1 MNSNLNLTGDYQ
13 AGDLAPRMKRLGMIL
28 AVLGLGAGAAIGA
41 FGDPETKTHFW
52 FAYLVAFCFVL
63 TIGLGALFFVII
75 GHVVNAHWNVTL
87 RRLAELTMGSLPVV
101 CLFGLGMLIPF
112 FDHDVEIWQWDTINS
127 SEAHAIDHGVED
139 ATHGGAA
146 GAHSL
151 SDTLDH
157 EEHTK
162 IVKGKAAYLN
172 RNGFIGRLIAYFL
185 IWAAMAKFFLSSS
198 VKQDTAGDS
207 IDRVL
212 RMKKIAAPGLF
223 VFALTLS
230 FAAFDLIMS
239 LDETWFSTIFGVY
252 IFAGA
257 FLSANC
263 WLVIMSKWLQAK
275 GKMTDVINTEHYHDL
290 GKWMF
295 AFTFFWGYI
304 AFSQFM
310 LIWYANIPEETH
322 FYMNRTLG
330 TWNSWSY
337 LLMFGAFFFPFLA
350 LLSRHVKRSTNVLR
364 GMAVYVLIM
373 HYVDLYWL
381 IMPNFNRQFD
391 VTEPSNPFGIVD
403 IALTIGFL
411 GLFLFGIARNAGKQ
425 SLLPINDPLLAKCL
439 GHKNL

>member
-1 MNSNLNLTGDYQ
+1 MTSNLNLTGDYQ

-28 AVLGLGAGAAIGA
+28 AVLGLGAGAAMGA
-41 FGDPETKTHFW
+41 FGDAETKTHFW
-52 FAYLVAFCFVL
+52 FAYLVAFCFAL
-63 TIGLGALFFVII
+63 TIGMGAMFFVLI

-87 RRLAELTMGSLPVV
+87 RRLAELTMSSVPVV

-112 FDHDVEIWQWDTINS
+112 FDHDVEIWQWDTING
-127 SEAHAIDHGVED
+127 SEAHAVEHAAEGAGDHG
-139 ATHGGAA
+139 AA
-146 GAHSL
+146 AHSL

-157 EEHTK
+157 EEH
-162 IVKGKAAYLN
+162 VHVVGKKKAYLN
-172 RNGFIGRLIAYFL
+172 RNGFIIRLISYFL
-185 IWAAMAKFFLSSS
+185 IWAGIARFFLKKS
-198 VKQDTAGDS
+198 VEQDTAGDS
-207 IDRVL
+207 IDNVL
-212 RMKKIAAPGLF
+212 SMKKVGAPMIF

-252 IFAGA
+252 IFAGS
-257 FLSANC
+257 FLAANC

-275 GKMTDVINTEHYHDL
+275 GKMADVINKEHYHDL

-322 FYMNRTLG
+322 FYMNRLAG
-330 TWNSWSY
+330 TWENWTFF
-337 LLMFGAFFFPFLA
+337 LMFAGFFFPFLA

-364 GMAVYVLIM
+364 GMAVYVLVM

-391 VTEPSNPFGIVD
+391 IESPACTFGLVD
-403 IALTIGFL
+403 IALVVGFM
-411 GLFLFGIARNAGKQ
+411 GLFLFGVARHAGKQ
-425 SLLPINDPLLAKCL
+425 SLLATNDPLLGKCL